1 MSQTIISALQKEI
14 LLLPKLT
21 QNVVTYILN
30 GKFANTGRLQNL

>member
-1 MSQTIISALQKEI
+1 MSQTIISALQKE

-30 GKFANTGRLQNL
+30 GKFANTERLQDL